1 MRWYVVWCLKFTLK
15 YTRKDICRRNSLNQ
29 DWQNVEV
36 GWMQIHC
43 ITSLLLCMLDN
54 FYNNT
59 FATLISSLALLFS
72 LECFKINRR
81 YHVISPIN
89 TLLCVPKA
97 YWTKTHYNAIIT
109 LRKLLSLNIFYNKIQ
124 SIFTFPWFSQECLFK
139 VVLFK
144 LEAKSSPHMAF
155 IKTFKL

>member
-1 MRWYVVWCLKFTLK
+1 MYMFIHIRRCIIYYSMLWLYQKVKIMMDTSHFQFGVIILKTTMNTWDIHTRFTLK

-54 FYNNT
+54 FHNNT

-89 TLLCVPKA
+89 T
-97 YWTKTHYNAIIT
+97 
-109 LRKLLSLNIFYNKIQ
+109 
-124 SIFTFPWFSQECLFK
+124 
-139 VVLFK
+139 
-144 LEAKSSPHMAF
+144 
-155 IKTFKL
+155 